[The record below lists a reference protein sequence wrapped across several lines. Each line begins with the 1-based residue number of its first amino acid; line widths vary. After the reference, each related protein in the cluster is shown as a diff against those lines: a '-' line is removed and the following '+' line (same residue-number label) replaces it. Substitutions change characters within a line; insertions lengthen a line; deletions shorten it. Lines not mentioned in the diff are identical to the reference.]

1 MNSLRL
7 RLHALLLAGLLL
19 LLVVQLLG
27 LRVIPQSLVENYVVT
42 RLQHDADTLY
52 ARLLLQP
59 ELPTEISP
67 TLGTA
72 YDLPLSGHYFR
83 INADQ
88 RIIRSRSLWDV
99 DLPIPAL
106 TDAPSTV
113 SRLDGPAG
121 QQLINYSERYQV
133 RGEMLTISVAEDVTA
148 MARTVSRL
156 ERQLLALS
164 VFALL
169 LVLALQV
176 WILRRALR
184 PLDDVVESCR
194 LLESG
199 QARELDEHGPDELQ
213 PLMQTINRLS
223 RHHGLR
229 LARSRRALGNVS
241 HALKTPLAILQ
252 QQADDLAQRGEAK
265 DAHAMRQQLDAMSHT
280 ISRELQRARLAG
292 SGTPGA
298 RFDAQQELASLADA
312 LMQLHHHRVQIDLSV
327 SGEPCA
333 LDADDM
339 LELFGNLLDNACKWA
354 ARRVSVA
361 VQQDAGTLHA
371 VIEDDGP
378 GVPEAQWKELT
389 RTGQRLDES
398 RPGHGLGL
406 GIVQDIVAQYHGT
419 LKFTRATLGGL
430 RVDVRVAAS

>member
-7 RLHALLLAGLLL
+7 RLHVLLLAGLAL

-59 ELPTEISP
+59 ALPDEISP

-83 INADQ
+83 INADNH
-88 RIIRSRSLWDV
+88 IIRSRSLWDV

-106 TDAPSTV
+106 TEARSTV
-113 SRLDGPAG
+113 SHIAGPAD

-133 RGEMLTISVAEDVTA
+133 RGETLTISVAEDVTA
-148 MARTVSRL
+148 MTRTVSRL

-169 LVLALQV
+169 LSLALQV

-194 LLESG
+194 MLESG
-199 QARELDEHGPDELQ
+199 QARELDERGPDELQ

-241 HALKTPLAILQ
+241 HALKTPLAVLQ
-252 QQADDLAQRGEAK
+252 QQADDLAARGETK
-265 DAHAMRQQLDAMSHT
+265 DADGMRQQLATMSHT
-280 ISRELQRARLAG
+280 ISRELHRARLAG

-298 RFDAQQELASLADA
+298 RFDAQQELGALADA
-312 LMQLHHHRVQIDLSV
+312 LMQLHQGRVHIDLSV
-327 SGEPCA
+327 AGEPCA

-354 ARRVSVA
+354 NHQVNIS
-361 VQQDAGTLHA
+361 VQQDAGALHA
-371 VIEDDGP
+371 IIEDDGP
-378 GVPEAQWKELT
+378 GVPDAQRAQLT
-389 RTGQRLDES
+389 RSGQRLDES

-406 GIVQDIVAQYHGT
+406 GIVSDIVEQYHGT
-419 LKFTRATLGGL
+419 LRFSGATLGGL
-430 RVDVRVAAS
+430 RVEVSIPH